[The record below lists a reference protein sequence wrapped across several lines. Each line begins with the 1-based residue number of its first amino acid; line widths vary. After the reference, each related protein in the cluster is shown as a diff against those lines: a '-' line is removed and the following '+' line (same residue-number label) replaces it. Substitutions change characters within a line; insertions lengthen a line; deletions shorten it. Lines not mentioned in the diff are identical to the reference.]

1 MPRGIVSQFLTQ
13 REIARQK
20 DMSRDL
26 QDTAE
31 NIELYRTGLEELPLG
46 ELMAFDG
53 RHTLFNNKELWKRKI
68 ENASQDRG
76 LLSLNAPSITDE
88 CFSYFLAAL
97 REVPQVKMLCIDTNL
112 TDSQLTMLARE
123 IDAKDPFPLKL
134 ESISFNMDNR
144 PQPEVM
150 EQLFTAIG
158 TNPSIQQLTFRDY
171 VFSDKDAKQL
181 NTNLDGHRGLA
192 TISIKHSVFYENGM
206 RSLIDLLRK
215 NSNLTALRLSF
226 CSAEELTA
234 LFSSLNETSLTYL
247 YLSDSFLTVEA
258 VKILTEAIRTN
269 TKLEYLYL
277 NNRSWSSSALISAF
291 SRLQEAIEASK
302 TMQQAFIPESRGAD
316 RHNMVRFLERLKL
329 DSDNEN
335 RQI

>member
-1 MPRGIVSQFLTQ
+1 MQAIHKLQEACMSVQQTGSELPVFSHFINDQNASKNRPLSQTVLSDLISRRLNCMPRGTVSQFLTQ

-31 NIELYRTGLEELPLG
+31 NIELYKTGLEELPLG

-53 RHTLFNNKELWKRKI
+53 KHTLFKNKELWKRKI

-76 LLSLNAPSITDE
+76 LLSLNAPSISDE
-88 CFSYFLAAL
+88 CFTYFLEAL
-97 REVPQVKMLCIDTNL
+97 REIPQVKMLCIDTNL

-158 TNPSIQQLTFRDY
+158 TNPFIQQLTFRDY
-171 VFSDKDAKQL
+171 VFSDKDAEHL
-181 NTNLDGHRGLA
+181 NTNLYGHRGLA
-192 TISIKHSVFYENGM
+192 TISIKFSVFYENGM
-206 RSLIDLLRK
+206 RSLIDLLRR
-215 NSNLTALRLSF
+215 NSNLSF
-226 CSAEELTA
+226 
-234 LFSSLNETSLTYL
+234 
-247 YLSDSFLTVEA
+247 SF
-258 VKILTEAIRTN
+258 R
-269 TKLEYLYL
+269 
-277 NNRSWSSSALISAF
+277 
-291 SRLQEAIEASK
+291 
-302 TMQQAFIPESRGAD
+302 
-316 RHNMVRFLERLKL
+316 
-329 DSDNEN
+329 
-335 RQI
+335 